1 LNLIEERM
9 EERKRKKRRI
19 KVEKNLIIKQ
29 EVEKKAKRK

>member
-1 LNLIEERM
+1 M
-9 EERKRKKRRI
+9 KERKRKKRRI